1 MRLINVIFI
10 AVIALALMWVGY
22 AYIHNYAIMG
32 NEVELLN
39 FWNHANSIR
48 VKVSTLLICVF
59 LLGFILNLLY
69 TATMEFR
76 RLIRGFSAS
85 VATRA
90 GKRLS
95 NQLEEAREFLAHDLQ
110 RQARQV
116 LEDLLTECSDHAAAS
131 LLMGEVLVK
140 LGEYDQ
146 AVTHLDACCLTHP
159 ENVEFQYLLAEVLIA
174 AHNIDRA
181 VIILKRL
188 AGDYPKY
195 ALRALRKLRGLHVEN
210 GCWDD
215 AMDVQKRIVS
225 RFADDMNPAE
235 HSYSTGFLYQIG
247 MDKVEA
253 DQFKEAAQIFQQVIK
268 EDHSFVPAYLS
279 LGRCMIL
286 QDQESQGIEIWL
298 EGFRATGE
306 GTMLQEVEDYF
317 IQSGKPEDGLAVLRR
332 VAAISEFAV
341 TAKFFLGKMLYR
353 LEILDDALDIFQEVR
368 SQIVDSPILY
378 FFIAKIHARRGRIE
392 QAVNEYR
399 QLLRN
404 TGVLKMRFECSLCGH
419 KTADYVDRCEPCG
432 SWNSSRF
439 LLKESE
445 SSELRLRSES
455 GLWVG
460 NI

>member
-10 AVIALALMWVGY
+10 AIIALALMWVGY
-22 AYIHNYAIMG
+22 TYTHNYPVMG

-39 FWNHANSIR
+39 FWHHNNNIR
-48 VKVSTLLICVF
+48 VKVSTLLICMF
-59 LLGFILNLLY
+59 LFGFILNLLY
-69 TATMEFR
+69 TAIMEFR
-76 RLIRGFSAS
+76 RLILGFNASA
-85 VATRA
+85 ATRV

-95 NQLEEAREFLAHDLQ
+95 NKLEEAKELLTHDLILN
-110 RQARQV
+110 ARQV
-116 LEDLLTECSDHAAAS
+116 LDDLLAECGDHHAANF
-131 LLMGEVLVK
+131 LMGEVLIK

-146 AVTHLDACCLTHP
+146 AVRHIDTCCLASP
-159 ENVEFQYLLAEVLIA
+159 EDIEFQYLLAEALIA
-174 AHNIDRA
+174 VHNTDRA
-181 VIILKRL
+181 ISVLKRL

-195 ALRALRKLRGLHVEN
+195 ALRALRRLRGLHADQN
-210 GCWDD
+210 HWDD
-215 AMDVQKRIVS
+215 AMDVQKRIVA
-225 RFADDMNPAE
+225 RFSDAMNSVE
-235 HSYSTGFLYQIG
+235 RGYSIGFLYQIG

-268 EDHSFVPAYLS
+268 EDNSFVPAYLS

-286 QDQESQGIEIWL
+286 QDQESHGIEIWL
-298 EGFRATGE
+298 EGFRATSE

-332 VAAISEFAV
+332 VAAISEFSV

-353 LEILDDALDIFQEVR
+353 LEILDDAFDVLQEVR

-419 KTADYVDRCEPCG
+419 KTADYVDRCESCA
-432 SWNSSRF
+432 SWNSSHF

-445 SSELRLRSES
+445 APELRLRSES

-460 NI
+460 TI

>member
-10 AVIALALMWVGY
+10 AIIALALMWVGY
-22 AYIHNYAIMG
+22 AYIHNYAVMG

-39 FWNHANSIR
+39 FWNRSNSIR

-76 RLIRGFSAS
+76 RLIRGFNASA
-85 VATRA
+85 ATRV

-95 NQLEEAREFLAHDLQ
+95 NQLEDARELLAHDLP

-116 LEDLLTECSDHAAAS
+116 LEDLLTECSGHDAGS
-131 LLMGEVLVK
+131 LLMGEVLIK
-140 LGEYDQ
+140 LGEYDR
-146 AVTHLDACCLTHP
+146 AVTHIDACCLAHP
-159 ENVEFQYLLAEVLIA
+159 ENIEFKYLLVEALVA
-174 AHNIDRA
+174 VRDVDRA
-181 VIILKRL
+181 LVVLKKIV
-188 AGDYPKY
+188 GDYPKY
-195 ALRALRKLRGLHVEN
+195 ALRALRKLRGLYVEHSR
-210 GCWDD
+210 WDD

-225 RFADDMNPAE
+225 RFADAMSPVE
-235 HSYSTGFLYQIG
+235 RGYSTGFLYQIG

-268 EDHSFVPAYLS
+268 EDGSFVPAYLS

-286 QDQESQGIEIWL
+286 QDQESQGMEIWL

-332 VAAISEFAV
+332 VAATSEFSI

-353 LEILDDALDIFQEVR
+353 LEILDDALDILQEVR

-378 FFIAKIHARRGRIE
+378 FFIAKIHARRGRME
-392 QAVNEYR
+392 QAVSEYR

-404 TGVLKMRFECSLCGH
+404 TGILKMRFECSLCGH
-419 KTADYVDRCEPCG
+419 KTADYVDRCESCG
-432 SWNSSRF
+432 SWSSSCF

-445 SSELRLRSES
+445 VPELRLRSES
-455 GLWVG
+455 GFWVG
-460 NI
+460 TI